1 MQTSPKNWWKQTH
14 WSSKRILSM
23 FIDFTF
29 EFLFCF
35 HFGRDMICWCD
46 RFSNFEGS
54 WGSLPIA
61 GTTRFFQLLTYGF
74 QSATKRVVTVHQYLD
89 FRLVMVGDCPLCC
102 TLKVGDRRY
111 IRRIFE
117 TWFVSHRTQ
126 ESSEL
131 INNPVVR
138 RCVPPIETWVWPFYT
153 FINGENEGYGGKKVE
168 GVGGMKDKALNLE
181 EIEVSH
187 TLGEPILV
195 VYCER
200 LVYYEGITREL
211 NRRLN

>member
-46 RFSNFEGS
+46 RFSNFEGFMGFS
-54 WGSLPIA
+54 SNCWDHSGLPVID
-61 GTTRFFQLLTYGF
+61 L
-74 QSATKRVVTVHQYLD
+74 QSATKRVVTVHQYPD
-89 FRLVMVGDCPLCC
+89 FRLVMVCDWPLCC
-102 TLKVGDRRY
+102 TLKVGGRRY

-126 ESSEL
+126 ESPEL
-131 INNPVVR
+131 INDPVVGR
-138 RCVPPIETWVWPFYT
+138 FVPPIETWVWPFY
-153 FINGENEGYGGKKVE
+153 IY
-168 GVGGMKDKALNLE
+168 
-181 EIEVSH
+181 
-187 TLGEPILV
+187 
-195 VYCER
+195 
-200 LVYYEGITREL
+200 
-211 NRRLN
+211 